1 MVVELIYQH
10 LYALCVKLQHISES
24 QDKPSH
30 CPDCA
35 QGGNLPMYLF
45 CSAIDTVD
53 ILYKMDILLLEGANI
68 FVKHVLQGEHI

>member
-1 MVVELIYQH
+1 
-10 LYALCVKLQHISES
+10 
-24 QDKPSH
+24 
-30 CPDCA
+30 
-35 QGGNLPMYLF
+35 MYLF